1 MCDIQKYGYI
11 WSRRDLLHIHSKLDG
26 VPHEL
31 ELDKSLLHFRDE
43 ITIDGKPKQLM
54 VTAAFDGWDRD
65 IIVTV
70 SEPDL
75 TGVQLRHTNF
85 RHNDATC
92 HYGGQPNRV
101 VGFGLAIVETIEN
114 IGKPSGEIIDKL
126 KGLYRR

>member
-1 MCDIQKYGYI
+1 MREMYRYI
-11 WSRRDLLHIHSKLDG
+11 WSRRDLLHIHSRLDG

-31 ELDKSLLHFRDE
+31 ELDESLLRFRDE

-54 VTAAFDGWDRD
+54 VTAVFDGWDRD
-65 IIVTV
+65 ITVTI

-75 TGVQLRHTNF
+75 TEVQLRNIKF
-85 RHNDATC
+85 YHNDATC

-126 KGLYRR
+126 KGLYRG

>member
-1 MCDIQKYGYI
+1 M
-11 WSRRDLLHIHSKLDG
+11 LHIHSRLDG

-31 ELDKSLLHFRDE
+31 ELDESLLRFRDE

-54 VTAAFDGWDRD
+54 VTAVFDGWDRD
-65 IIVTV
+65 ITVTI

-75 TGVQLRHTNF
+75 TEVQLRNIKF
-85 RHNDATC
+85 YHNDATC

-126 KGLYRR
+126 KGLYRG